1 MYKSMAAEELA
12 TYSQDMFF
20 IYSFRG
26 WWVKFL
32 TVSYDGK
39 YPINNIISFL
49 FYIITN
55 FSILN
60 SCYLL
65 L

>member
-1 MYKSMAAEELA
+1 MLRNMYKSMAAEELA

-32 TVSYDGK
+32 TVRQE
-39 YPINNIISFL
+39 IEISK
-49 FYIITN
+49 I
-55 FSILN
+55 SWVN
-60 SCYLL
+60 SRNCK
-65 L
+65 